1 MRCKGSTEVDVLD
14 CIHQASSPEY
24 SVVISLDLPA
34 SRSFVYTD
42 LCTLY
47 KSAIGKLAALPVIY
61 LNICNSIGRPAAS
74 TATVQHR
81 Q

>member
-14 CIHQASSPEY
+14 CKHQASSPEY
-24 SVVISLDLPA
+24 SVVNSHDLPA
-34 SRSFVYTD
+34 SRSFVHIG

-61 LNICNSIGRPAAS
+61 LNICNPIG
-74 TATVQHR
+74 
-81 Q
+81 